1 MKEFKF
7 KTSTAKEIR
16 VTLSKLINLVANNKI
31 SESQARTITY
41 ISSYIL
47 QSIRL
52 DEQDMQIQELKE
64 IVRELEEKENAK

>member
-41 ISSYIL
+41 ISSHIL

>member
-7 KTSTAKEIR
+7 KTSTAREIR
-16 VTLSKLINLVANNKI
+16 VTLSKLVNLVANNRI

-52 DEQDMQIQELKE
+52 DEQDIQIQELKE
-64 IVRELEEKENAK
+64 AIEQLEKEKANE

>member
-31 SESQARTITY
+31 SESQAKTITY

-64 IVRELEEKENAK
+64 IVRELEEKNEK

>member
-52 DEQDMQIQELKE
+52 DEQEKAIEELRE
-64 IVRELEEKENAK
+64 IVKELEEQNEK

>member
-64 IVRELEEKENAK
+64 IVKELEEKNEK

>member
-64 IVRELEEKENAK
+64 RVRELEEKENAK

>member
-1 MKEFKF
+1 MKQSKF

-64 IVRELEEKENAK
+64 IVKQLEEENEK

>member
-16 VTLSKLINLVANNKI
+16 VTLSKLINLVANGKI
-31 SESQARTITY
+31 TESQARTITY

-52 DEQDMQIQELKE
+52 DEQEKAIEELRE
-64 IVRELEEKENAK
+64 IVKELEEQNEK

>member
-52 DEQDMQIQELKE
+52 DEQHMQIQELKE

>member
-64 IVRELEEKENAK
+64 IVKELEEQNEK

>member
-64 IVRELEEKENAK
+64 IVKQLEEQNEK

>member
-64 IVRELEEKENAK
+64 IVI

>member
-64 IVRELEEKENAK
+64 IVRELEEKNEK

>member
-64 IVRELEEKENAK
+64 IVKQLEEENEK

>member
-16 VTLSKLINLVANNKI
+16 VTLSKLINLVPNNKI

-64 IVRELEEKENAK
+64 IVKELEEKNEK

>member
-64 IVRELEEKENAK
+64 IVPVF

>member
-64 IVRELEEKENAK
+64 IVRELEEKEYAK